1 MTEESEIISYLES
14 KYQFQLSEKLG
25 QGAFGTVY
33 KAIDNTDEQECAIK
47 ILYKSNMSCSLIEG
61 RLLQQLDHPH
71 IVKFKRVGETKHA
84 FVIIMELMKGGTIA
98 QLIKQRKQNEQP
110 FTDDEA
116 STIMKCILSA
126 VDYMHSQNILHRDL
140 KPENILLADPNDL
153 TSVKVADF
161 GLGIQYSTE
170 MTYRSFLQQCGTVLF
185 MSPEQLKNQPYSK
198 PVDLWSCGI
207 IMYMILSMGRHPFNY
222 NYEIETKE
230 QYIKI
235 ITSCSQK
242 IENWPNCSNLAI
254 DLITRLTNFSPS
266 NRYNAGKSL
275 NHPWITR
282 RLNDQIPLSFDENR
296 QIFQSKNTFMNVVLS
311 IMIVKFLKQR
321 ATKKQLKK
329 IHIRKNYSTSTSVV
343 NKEPAEAP
351 SPLIYSGNRSRLLK
365 TNGIIAL
372 YQNTYHDQEEEMSNS
387 PQQSV
392 VSQQFQQILNS
403 PNTNKREFMIKKLD
417 NCYHSQS
424 PQPSNQKGTTKQLLA
439 PSYFKVNNSL
449 PTNQQKTNTNTQILN
464 QSKQTALSG
473 QLLNNSNNDIS
484 KKNQVVEFRQ
494 NNQNQNGDFQK
505 QNYVKKE
512 QTQIRIVPSTSQNQ
526 NRAKQDNFLPLCFKL
541 PLDNNHHINF
551 DTLNNSTQ
559 STSKPQSQ
567 VNTPNSQSNHSNSN
581 QLNQGTFT
589 FQSYLGQSNTNTN
602 RNQNRTL
609 QTQNTSSTFQNKQ
622 RQLRVKQS
630 DSLSY
635 QKEQNDSNE
644 LNKRN
649 NTAKTKFSQKRLS
662 EMQAQYRTQYNSSNN
677 SFNPVN
683 ISINKNTHFD
693 QTKIPNQSN
702 NSKQSRKY
710 SFQVPKTTTQKPPYK
725 NDFNLLNL
733 EEIFQIKKQPKS
745 LRILNTQHDT
755 KSNNE

>member
-14 KYQFQLSEKLG
+14 KYQFQLQEKLG

-47 ILYKSNMSCSLIEG
+47 
-61 RLLQQLDHPH
+61 
-71 IVKFKRVGETKHA
+71 VGETKHA

-98 QLIKQRKQNEQP
+98 QLIKQRKQSEQP
-110 FTDDEA
+110 FTDDES

-140 KPENILLADPNDL
+140 KPENILLVDPNDL

-161 GLGIQYSTE
+161 GLGIQYSSE

-207 IMYMILSMGRHPFNY
+207 IMFMILSMGRHPFNY

-230 QYIKI
+230 QYIKA
-235 ITSCSQK
+235 ITRCSQK
-242 IENWPNCSNLAI
+242 IEHWPNCSNLAI

-282 RLNDQIPLSFDENR
+282 RLNDHIPLSFDENR

-311 IMIVKFLKQR
+311 MMILKFLKQK

-329 IHIRKNYSTSTSVV
+329 IHIRKNYSTSTSIA
-343 NKEPAEAP
+343 NKEPSEAP

-372 YQNTYHDQEEEMSNS
+372 YQNMYHDQEEEMSNS
-387 PQQSV
+387 PQQSI
-392 VSQQFQQILNS
+392 SQQFQQILNS
-403 PNTNKREFMIKKLD
+403 PNSNKREFMIKKLD

-424 PQPSNQKGTTKQLLA
+424 PQPNNQKNTTKQLLA

-449 PTNQQKTNTNTQILN
+449 PTNQQKPNTSAQISN
-464 QSKQTALSG
+464 HSKQSVLCG
-473 QLLNNSNNDIS
+473 QFLNNSSSDIQ
-484 KKNQVVEFRQ
+484 KKQLASDVKN
-494 NNQNQNGDFQK
+494 NNQNPNTEFQK
-505 QNYVKKE
+505 QNQVKKE
-512 QTQIRIVPSTSQNQ
+512 QSQIRIVPSTSQNQ
-526 NRAKQDNFLPLCFKL
+526 NRSKQDSFLPLCFKL
-541 PLDNNHHINF
+541 PPNNNQHINI

-567 VNTPNSQSNHSNSN
+567 ANTPNSQGNHNNSI
-581 QLNQGTFT
+581 QQNQGIIS
-589 FQSYLGQSNTNTN
+589 FQSYLGQSNTN
-602 RNQNRTL
+602 RNQNRTI
-609 QTQNTSSTFQNKQ
+609 QAQNISSQFYNQQ
-622 RQLRVKQS
+622 RQLRAKQS

-635 QKEQNDSNE
+635 QKEQNDSKE

-649 NTAKTKFSQKRLS
+649 NTAKTKFSQQRLS
-662 EMQAQYRTQYNSSNN
+662 EMQVQYRTYYNSSNN
-677 SFNPVN
+677 SYHPVN
-683 ISINKNTHFD
+683 VSFNKNTLYD
-693 QTKIPNQSN
+693 QKKVQNQQN
-702 NSKQSRKY
+702 QKQTRKY
-710 SFQVPKTTTQKPPYK
+710 SFQVTKTNQKNPSK

-733 EEIFQIKKQPKS
+733 EEIFQIKRQPKS
-745 LRILNTQHDT
+745 LRILNTQHDA
-755 KSNNE
+755 KFNNE